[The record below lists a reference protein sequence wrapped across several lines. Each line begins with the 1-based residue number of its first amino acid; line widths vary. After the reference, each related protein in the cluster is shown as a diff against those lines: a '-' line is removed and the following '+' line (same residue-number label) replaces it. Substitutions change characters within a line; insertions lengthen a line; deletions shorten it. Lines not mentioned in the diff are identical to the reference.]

1 MKWANRAAETV
12 FGRSLEDSVG
22 MSGLELVHPED
33 LKFVLRSLTSIQGK
47 DTGTP
52 IEVRLRTLSGWRLM
66 ELIGAPIPWFRVG
79 SVLLSLRDLTDRRR
93 YELSHDE
100 DSRFRS
106 LVHNAAALTM
116 LVSPDGTIQSCS
128 GALTRILGHDT
139 ELVESK
145 PLAQLVTDGDRPA
158 FRQALERAV
167 QGALTTNPVT
177 VTVSLICHDADET
190 VPFELSFVNLID
202 DPTVEGFVVT
212 GHDVT
217 ERRRLEEQLVYQ
229 AFHDSLTGLGN
240 RALFHDRLTEA
251 LARVERTGRRL
262 AVLFLDL
269 DDFKKVNDVYGHAAG
284 DTFLREVG
292 QRLQR
297 CLRNSDLAARIG
309 GDEFGILVEE
319 DANPM
324 NVGVLA
330 DRVLHACREP
340 ISLGH
345 DDVFAELS
353 IGITFHTAGTT
364 VEQLLRNADRAM
376 YGAKER
382 GKNRYHALDQMT
394 VNVGLDL

>member
-1 MKWANRAAETV
+1 MTDLDRSPHSGPSDSTLKRLLDELPDVVIVIDDEGSLKWANRAAETV

-33 LKFVLRSLTSIQGK
+33 LEFVLRSLTSIQGK
-47 DTGTP
+47 ETGTP

-212 GHDVT
+212 GHD
-217 ERRRLEEQLVYQ
+217 
-229 AFHDSLTGLGN
+229 
-240 RALFHDRLTEA
+240 AL
-251 LARVERTGRRL
+251 
-262 AVLFLDL
+262 
-269 DDFKKVNDVYGHAAG
+269 
-284 DTFLREVG
+284 
-292 QRLQR
+292 
-297 CLRNSDLAARIG
+297 
-309 GDEFGILVEE
+309 
-319 DANPM
+319 
-324 NVGVLA
+324 NVG
-330 DRVLHACREP
+330 DSKSSWSTKR
-340 ISLGH
+340 S
-345 DDVFAELS
+345 
-353 IGITFHTAGTT
+353 TT
-364 VEQLLRNADRAM
+364 R
-376 YGAKER
+376 
-382 GKNRYHALDQMT
+382 
-394 VNVGLDL
+394 